1 MRRGFTLI
9 ESVMVLTLVG
19 LLLAILGPRLGKQLD
34 RIAVI
39 RSVEEAAVFYGAAR
53 FGAIMRG
60 SRVRI
65 EFRPD
70 SLLAYY
76 EAARDSLFLRRDGPE
91 KNRVTMSASRS
102 IIWILPNGL
111 GSGGANTKLV
121 FRRGEAADSL
131 TTSRLGRLK
140 HWRK

>member
-9 ESVMVLTLVG
+9 ESVMVLTLAGV
-19 LLLAILGPRLGKQLD
+19 LLAILGPRLGKRLD
-34 RIAVI
+34 RLAVTA
-39 RSVEEAAVFYGAAR
+39 SVQEAAVFYGAAR

-65 EFRPD
+65 EFGAD
-70 SLLAYY
+70 SLLAFY
-76 EAARDSLFLRRDGPE
+76 ETDRDSLFLRRDGPV
-91 KNRVTMSASRS
+91 KNGVALSASRPV
-102 IIWILPNGL
+102 IWILPNGL

-140 HWRK
+140 H